1 MKKLFLVVFLLLFVA
16 AVNCFAAD
24 AVITTSSITTY
35 TIPNY
40 GGNNIIGKVVTFT
53 WTDKSAADGTA
64 FTTSFD
70 KKELYGWCIYSVE
83 TNPGTT
89 APTDNYDITMLSEGG
104 IDVLGSQ
111 TLNRDEANTE
121 IANIGLQTNGYPVIT
136 GALTLTIA
144 NNSVNSATGT
154 IKVVFLLPN

>member
-1 MKKLFLVVFLLLFVA
+1 MKKLFLVLVLLLA
-16 AVNCFAAD
+16 ASTNCFAVD
-24 AVITTSSITTY
+24 ASITTSSITTY

-40 GGNNIIGKVVTFT
+40 SGNNMIGKVVTFS
-53 WTDKSAADGTA
+53 WTDKDAADGSP

-89 APTDNYDITMLSEGG
+89 APTDDYDITMLSEGG

-136 GALTLTIA
+136 GALTLTID
-144 NNSVNSATGT
+144 NNLVNSATGT